1 MNNIKYS
8 FLLTFL
14 SGLSTLIGYLTIFI
28 KRKNQNKIIVSAL
41 AFASGVMI
49 CTSIIDLIP
58 ESLKLLKKSLVFPCT
73 IIISFLGIVAGVF
86 LSMII
91 NNYQKE
97 KEKTSSL
104 YRIGIISMITILLH
118 NIPEGIATYLISN
131 INIKIG
137 INIAIAI
144 AMHNIPEGI
153 SIAIP
158 IYYSTKSKKKA
169 FLYTLIA
176 SLAEPL
182 GALISF
188 IFLKNIINNIMLGIL
203 FAVIGGIMLEI
214 SLKVLLPSTKEYNEK
229 VRVITFFI
237 IGIFF
242 MIAGLLI

>member
-28 KRKNQNKIIVSAL
+28 KRKNQNKIIASAL

-58 ESLKLLKKSLVFPCT
+58 ESLKLLKKSLVFPYT
-73 IIISFLGIVAGVF
+73 IIISFLGIVAGIF

-91 NNYQKE
+91 NNYQ

-242 MIAGLLI
+242 MIAGLFI